1 MAAPMHSLCL
11 CLRTRGRPSSWA
23 KLTRAPAGAPQGTT
37 ASRRRSISSQAS
49 LALPC
54 CHATLESIGLV
65 SRRSPIITSGRFY
78 CSTIAPGPISSSF
91 QGILLPGSPRGGQA
105 FLFKFFFFQMGIR
118 RSAPHIESVAHSNPA
133 PVPNASGFSTA
144 SLLRAS

>member
-1 MAAPMHSLCL
+1 MHSLCL
-11 CLRTRGRPSSWA
+11 WLRTRGRPSSWA

-91 QGILLPGSPRGGQA
+91 QGILLPGSPRGGRA
-105 FLFKFFFFQMGIR
+105 FCLSFSSSKWG
-118 RSAPHIESVAHSNPA
+118 SVAHSNPA